1 MDIQDN
7 SHIKTKL
14 TRILSLDGGGIRGI
28 IPAQILVSLEK
39 RLQKKSKNPKA
50 RLSDYF
56 DMIAGT
62 STGGILT
69 CVYLCPDEKEPQ
81 KSRFKA
87 EDAVDLYM
95 KHGDEIFSISWYKKL
110 QSLSGLTDELY
121 SSKSLE
127 RILEEYF
134 GNVEL
139 KHLIRPCLISSY
151 DVYDSKAYFF
161 TQHDA
166 QITDGRNFYVRD
178 IARATSAAPSYFE
191 AAEIT
196 SMSGVSYPLIDGG
209 VFANN
214 PALCAYAEARQ
225 WALRTENQ
233 NSHTRTE
240 DMFILS
246 MGNGGGA
253 KMRFTYDKVKDWG
266 VIGWVRPLINIM
278 MSGVDQT
285 VHYQL
290 KQIFKSVDK
299 EENYVRI
306 EPDINDAN
314 RDMDD
319 ASAKNLAALKEA
331 GIKASE
337 QEEISAKLDRVVDVL
352 CENA

>member
-1 MDIQDN
+1 MVVESEALFQLKFWYPWNKN
-7 SHIKTKL
+7 SK
-14 TRILSLDGGGIRGI
+14 
-28 IPAQILVSLEK
+28 
-39 RLQKKSKNPKA
+39 KKSNNPDA
-50 RLSDYF
+50 RLADYF

-69 CVYLCPDEKEPQ
+69 CLYLCPDEKDPS
-81 KSRFKA
+81 KARFKA
-87 EDAVDLYM
+87 EDAVNMYM
-95 KHGDEIFSISWYKKL
+95 NHGGEIFSISWYKKFR
-110 QSLSGLTDELY
+110 SISGLVDELY
-121 SSKSLE
+121 PSEPWEKVLGD
-127 RILEEYF
+127 YF
-134 GNVEL
+134 GEIEL

-166 QITDGRNFYVRD
+166 RITEGRNFYVRD

-191 AAEIT
+191 AAEIK
-196 SMSGVSYPLIDGG
+196 SMSGVGYPLIDGG

-225 WALRTENQ
+225 WALRPENN

-246 MGNGGGA
+246 IGNGGSA
-253 KMRFTYDKVKDWG
+253 KMRFTYDKVRNWG
-266 VIGWVRPLINIM
+266 VIGWVKPLINIM

-319 ASAKNLAALKEA
+319 ASKENLEALKEA

-337 QEEISAKLDRVVDVL
+337 HEDINTKLDKIVELLHNNV
-352 CENA
+352 